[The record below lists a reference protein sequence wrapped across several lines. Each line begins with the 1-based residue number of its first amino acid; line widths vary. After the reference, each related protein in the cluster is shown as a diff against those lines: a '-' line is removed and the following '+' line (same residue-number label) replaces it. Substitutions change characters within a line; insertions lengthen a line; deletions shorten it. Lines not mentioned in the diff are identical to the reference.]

1 MGKHMDFMKGLL
13 RSVLLVMLGLL
24 LLFMSGGTMTLL
36 VRILGVVFLFPAL
49 FSSVRKFAV
58 SSEVQSSASRMELV
72 VDLGSL
78 MFGLCL
84 VVSPVTF
91 VGVFA
96 KMLALLVLVLSVY
109 HLYKMV
115 LFKKRG
121 SGSYF
126 VFLIPLVMCVISV
139 LILADVVAGE
149 RNASILLGIGLLVSG
164 IADFVIIV
172 VDARLKERES
182 VIPVTPV
189 DEES

>member
-96 KMLALLVLVLSVY
+96 KMLALLVLANPTFL
-109 HLYKMV
+109 LY
-115 LFKKRG
+115 
-121 SGSYF
+121 
-126 VFLIPLVMCVISV
+126 
-139 LILADVVAGE
+139 D
-149 RNASILLGIGLLVSG
+149 LLLDRLLVWYEVRLRPR
-164 IADFVIIV
+164 IA
-172 VDARLKERES
+172 RYL
-182 VIPVTPV
+182 
-189 DEES
+189 